1 MNECRKKVAQ
11 QKEPLAAAQL
21 IKKKR
26 GLEPKDN
33 YRKKKREI
41 WSSSFYQKYDPP

>member
-21 IKKKR
+21 IKKKK
-26 GLEPKDN
+26 G
-33 YRKKKREI
+33 I
-41 WSSSFYQKYDPP
+41 GA